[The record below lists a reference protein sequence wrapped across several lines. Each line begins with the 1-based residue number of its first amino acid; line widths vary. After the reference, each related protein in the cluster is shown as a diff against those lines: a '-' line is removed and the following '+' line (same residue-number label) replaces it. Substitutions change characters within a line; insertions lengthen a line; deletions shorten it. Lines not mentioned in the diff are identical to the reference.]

1 MRNLTNTQLN
11 EMKLVLETNLAI
23 MKRGLKEFDNT
34 YLYIGE
40 FEDFNGVTKAFTDK
54 IESTISELKDK
65 LVEISIIL
73 DERQ

>member
-40 FEDFNGVTKAFTDK
+40 FEDFEDVSRAFTDK

>member
-11 EMKLVLETNLAI
+11 EMKLVLETNLAS